1 MKKQLPRLKAQFT
14 SNGVYKLVALLV
26 ASIVW
31 VSTLWGQK
39 DIVWIRDMDVEVLL
53 NPGFTLKGKPQKTVK
68 VKLAGPKT
76 ALRKLRNSTK
86 VITLNLNKLEEGRH
100 VVEISD
106 TWMDLPIGVKFLSAE
121 PNKVKIN
128 VKKSEIQDGKK

>member
-1 MKKQLPRLKAQFT
+1 MKKQLPRLKEQFT
-14 SNGVYKLVALLV
+14 SNGVYKIVAFFV
-26 ASIVW
+26 ATVIW

-53 NPGFTLKGKPQKTVK
+53 SPALTIHGDYQKSVK
-68 VKLAGPKT
+68 VKLAGPKS

-86 VITLNLNKLEEGRH
+86 VITLNLNKLEPGRH

-121 PNKVKIN
+121 PNKVKLN
-128 VKKSEIQDGKK
+128 VKKSEN